1 MLVRIML
8 ESVHQ
13 PAKKWPVEKMT
24 YHQQQV
30 GSNRSIPKLRF
41 VAKIQVEPRLS
52 VASTKPKS
60 TVFGLIYPISTRS
73 STKNIIPSGKQP
85 HNYGKWTCY

>member
-52 VASTKPKS
+52 VAST
-60 TVFGLIYPISTRS
+60 RS

-85 HNYGKWTCY
+85 HNYGKSTCY

>member
-52 VASTKPKS
+52 VASINQKVPFSAWFT
-60 TVFGLIYPISTRS
+60 PISTRS